1 MGLGGQAWLESCRGF
16 WAGQLVGRNRHR
28 VMFSTIRI
36 SWSSVWVHAGEHSK
50 VQPAQGSGRKAAR
63 TDSTLTST
71 AHACRMTTCM
81 TSHRIKSAME
91 YPQPGVLTRCALAL
105 PRRCCGCPRSPAAAA
120 AAQHHQFETVEH
132 NHRLHVRAERGLR
145 ATSVVVLSDFPL
157 ARFNRACNRSEGV
170 RGRLR
175 GSLS

>member
-1 MGLGGQAWLESCRGF
+1 M
-16 WAGQLVGRNRHR
+16 WAGELVGEHSHR
-28 VMFSTIRI
+28 WKLFTIRI
-36 SWSSVWVHAGEHSK
+36 SWASVWVHAGEHSK

-145 ATSVVVLSDFPL
+145 ATSVVVMSDFPL
-157 ARFNRACNRSEGV
+157 ARFNRACNRSRAATAV
-170 RGRLR
+170 AQRCAQMP
-175 GSLS
+175 